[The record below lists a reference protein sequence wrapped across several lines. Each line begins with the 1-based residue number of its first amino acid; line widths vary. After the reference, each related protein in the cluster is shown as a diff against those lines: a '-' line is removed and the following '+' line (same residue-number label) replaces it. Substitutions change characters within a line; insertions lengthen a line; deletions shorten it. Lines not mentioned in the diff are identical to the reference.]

1 MLKLDRLTAIVTAAV
16 TCTMMATIAV
26 PAVIGSGLAA
36 AAPSGKHPV
45 SWDFRSAIP
54 GMLDQTLDAN
64 WAPPGANDPTCKLT
78 KERPNPVV
86 LLNATATTQWAYT
99 AGAPYLANRGYCVY
113 TFNYG
118 NITPVPSFPFQGL
131 ADIEASAR
139 EVSRKIDGIMR
150 RTGAKKVDLVGWSQG
165 GGLLPHYYIDFL
177 GGDKKVDKL
186 IGIAPGNHGSTGNM
200 LTYLRYFIPPFGPV
214 GYDIFKALF
223 PAFAQQTQYSD
234 LVRKVYGNGDT
245 RPGPHYTTIVTKY
258 DEIATPFTNGFLEGD
273 NVTNILLQEDCPVD
287 LSEHLAI
294 AYSERAWRH
303 VKNAL
308 TPAEATR
315 VPCFQVDPVYPG
327 MSEGR

>member
-1 MLKLDRLTAIVTAAV
+1 MFSFRRMTTIVTAAV
-16 TCTMMATIAV
+16 VCAMTVSTSL
-26 PAVIGSGLAA
+26 SGAGTA
-36 AAPSGKHPV
+36 EAAPSKKYPV

-54 GMLDQTLDAN
+54 NVLNQTLDAN
-64 WAPPGANDPTCKLT
+64 WSPPGANDPSCKLT
-78 KERPNPVV
+78 KERPNPVI
-86 LLNATATTQWAYT
+86 LLNATATTQWAYS

-118 NITPVPSFPFQGL
+118 NITPIPSFPIQGL
-131 ADIEASAR
+131 GDIERSAR
-139 EVSRKIDGIMR
+139 EVSRNIDQIMR

-177 GGDKKVDKL
+177 GGDKKVDKV
-186 IGIAPGNHGSTGNM
+186 IGIAPGNHGSTGDM
-200 LTYLRYFIPPFGPV
+200 LTYVRYFIPPFGPV

-223 PAFAQQTQYSD
+223 PAFAQQAQYSD

-245 RPGPHYTTIVTKY
+245 KPGPHYTTIVTKY

-273 NVTNILLQEDCPVD
+273 NVTNILLQDDCPVD
-287 LSEHLAI
+287 LSEHLSI
-294 AYSERAWRH
+294 AFSERAWRH
-303 VKNAL
+303 VRNAL

-315 VPCFQVDPVYPG
+315 VPCFQVDPFYPG

>member
-1 MLKLDRLTAIVTAAV
+1 MFSFRRMTTIVTAAV
-16 TCTMMATIAV
+16 VCAMTAAT
-26 PAVIGSGLAA
+26 GLSGAGTA
-36 AAPSGKHPV
+36 EAAPSKKYPV

-54 GMLDQTLDAN
+54 NVLNQTLDAN
-64 WAPPGANDPTCKLT
+64 WSPPGANDPSCKLT
-78 KERPNPVV
+78 KERPNPVI
-86 LLNATATTQWAYT
+86 LLNATATTQWAYS

-118 NITPVPSFPFQGL
+118 NITPIPSFPIQGL
-131 ADIEASAR
+131 GDIERSAR
-139 EVSRKIDGIMR
+139 EVSRNIDQIMR

-177 GGDKKVDKL
+177 GGDKKVDKV
-186 IGIAPGNHGSTGNM
+186 IGIAPGNHGSTGDM
-200 LTYLRYFIPPFGPV
+200 LTYVRYFIPPFGPV

-223 PAFAQQTQYSD
+223 PAFAQQAQYSD

-245 RPGPHYTTIVTKY
+245 KPGPHYTTIVTKY

-273 NVTNILLQEDCPVD
+273 NVTNILLQDDCPVD
-287 LSEHLAI
+287 LSEHLSI
-294 AYSERAWRH
+294 AFSERAWRH
-303 VKNAL
+303 VRNAL

-315 VPCFQVDPVYPG
+315 VPCFQVDPFYPG

>member
-1 MLKLDRLTAIVTAAV
+1 MFSLRRLTTLVTAAV
-16 TCTMMATIAV
+16 ACTMTATA
-26 PAVIGSGLAA
+26 GLSGVGAAA
-36 AAPSGKHPV
+36 AAPSTKYPV

-54 GMLDQTLDAN
+54 DALNQTLDAN
-64 WAPPGANDPTCKLT
+64 WSPPGANDPSCKLT
-78 KERPNPVV
+78 EDRPNPVI
-86 LLNATATTQWAYT
+86 LLNATATTQWAYS

-118 NITPVPSFPFQGL
+118 NITPIPSFPIQGL
-131 ADIEASAR
+131 ADIERSAR
-139 EVSRKIDGIMR
+139 EVSRNIDRIMR

-177 GGDKKVDKL
+177 GGDKKVDKV
-186 IGIAPGNHGSTGNM
+186 IGIAPGNHGSTGDM
-200 LTYLRYFIPPFGPV
+200 LTYVRYFIPPFGPV

-223 PAFAQQTQYSD
+223 PAFAQQAQYSD

-245 RPGPHYTTIVTKY
+245 KPGPHYTTIVTKY

-273 NVTNILLQEDCPVD
+273 NVTNILLQEACPVD
-287 LSEHLAI
+287 LSEHLSI
-294 AYSERAWRH
+294 AFSERAWRH
-303 VKNAL
+303 VRNAL

-315 VPCFQVDPVYPG
+315 VPCFQVDPFYPG